1 MKTTIS
7 RIKNLIR
14 WFPVIWNDQ
23 DWDSEFTLDIL
34 LKKLEHQR
42 DFFLSKDTH
51 LANSW
56 ETADEIAIAISK
68 LRHTRDYWEHYEQP
82 AHEEL
87 DVKWGKGI
95 MRTEK
100 YGEHCHEILFDREF
114 VKTTK
119 DEAKYKK
126 EFTDKLA
133 KAREEYAKDK
143 ADAYLYLATNIDK
156 WWD

>member
-1 MKTTIS
+1 MRTVIS

-14 WFPVIWNDQ
+14 WFPVIWHDQ
-23 DWDSEFTLDIL
+23 DWDSEYTLDIL

-56 ETADEIAIAISK
+56 ETADEIDIAISK
-68 LRHTRDYWEHYEQP
+68 LRRTRDSWEYYEQP
-82 AHEEL
+82 AHDEL
-87 DVKWGKGI
+87 DKKWGIGV

-100 YGEHCHEILFDREF
+100 YGVNCREIIFDREF
-114 VKTTK
+114 IKTPK

-126 EFTDKLA
+126 EFNTKLA
-133 KAREEYAKDK
+133 KAREEYDKDK
-143 ADAYLYLATNIDK
+143 AEAYLYLATNIDK

>member
-1 MKTTIS
+1 MRTIIS

-23 DWDSEFTLDIL
+23 DWDSEYTLDIL

-56 ETADEIAIAISK
+56 ETADEIDIAISK
-68 LRHTRDYWEHYEQP
+68 LRRTRDSWEYYEQP
-82 AHEEL
+82 ANDEL
-87 DVKWGKGI
+87 DKKWGIGV

-100 YGEHCHEILFDREF
+100 YGVNCREIIFDREF
-114 VKTTK
+114 IKTPK

-126 EFTDKLA
+126 EFNTKLA
-133 KAREEYAKDK
+133 KAREEYDKDK
-143 ADAYLYLATNIDK
+143 AEAYLYLATNIDK

>member
-1 MKTTIS
+1 MKTIIN

-23 DWDSEFTLDIL
+23 DWDSEYTLNIL
-34 LKKLEHQR
+34 IKKLEHQR

-56 ETADEIAIAISK
+56 APADEIQCAIDK
-68 LRHTRDYWEHYEQP
+68 LKHTRDSWEHYEEP
-82 AHEEL
+82 AHDEL
-87 DVKWGKGI
+87 DKKWGRGV

-100 YGEHCHEILFDREF
+100 HDEHCREIIFDREF
-114 VKTTK
+114 VKTPK

-126 EFTDKLA
+126 EFNTKLA
-133 KAREEYAKDK
+133 KVREEYAKDK

>member
-14 WFPVIWNDQ
+14 WFPVIWNDR

-51 LANSW
+51 LTHNW

-68 LRHTRDYWEHYEQP
+68 LRHTRDCWEHYEQP

-100 YGEHCHEILFDREF
+100 YGEHCNEILFDREF
-114 VKTTK
+114 VKTPK

-126 EFTDKLA
+126 EFNDKLA

>member
-1 MKTTIS
+1 MRTIIS

-23 DWDSEFTLDIL
+23 DWDSEYTLDIL

-42 DFFLSKDTH
+42 DFFLSKETH

-56 ETADEIAIAISK
+56 ETADEIDIAISK
-68 LRHTRDYWEHYEQP
+68 LRRTRDSWEYYEQP
-82 AHEEL
+82 ANDEL
-87 DVKWGKGI
+87 DKKWGIGV

-100 YGEHCHEILFDREF
+100 YGVNCREIIFDREF
-114 VKTTK
+114 IKTPK

-126 EFTDKLA
+126 EFNTKLA
-133 KAREEYAKDK
+133 KAREEYDKDK
-143 ADAYLYLATNIDK
+143 AEAYLYLATNIDK

>member
-14 WFPVIWNDQ
+14 WFPVIWNDR

-42 DFFLSKDTH
+42 DFFLSKDTQ
-51 LANSW
+51 LASSW
-56 ETADEIAIAISK
+56 ETADEIEIAISK
-68 LRHTRDYWEHYEQP
+68 LKHTRDCWEHYEQP
-82 AHEEL
+82 AHELL

-100 YGEHCHEILFDREF
+100 YGEHCNEILFDREF
-114 VKTTK
+114 VKTSK
-119 DEAKYKK
+119 DEVKYKK
-126 EFTDKLA
+126 EFTDKLT

-143 ADAYLYLATNIDK
+143 AEAYLYLATNIDK

>member
-1 MKTTIS
+1 MKTIIN

-14 WFPVIWNDQ
+14 LFPVIWNDQ
-23 DWDSEFTLDIL
+23 DWDSEFTLNIL
-34 LKKLEHQR
+34 IKKLEHQR

-56 ETADEIAIAISK
+56 ETADEIQCAIDK
-68 LRHTRDYWEHYEQP
+68 LKHTRDSWEHYEEP
-82 AHEEL
+82 AHDEL
-87 DVKWGKGI
+87 DKKWGRGV

-100 YGEHCHEILFDREF
+100 HDEHCREIIFDREF
-114 VKTTK
+114 VKTPK

-126 EFTDKLA
+126 EFNTKLA
-133 KAREEYAKDK
+133 KVREEYAKDK
-143 ADAYLYLATNIDK
+143 AEAYLYLATNIDK

>member
-1 MKTTIS
+1 MRTIIS

-14 WFPVIWNDQ
+14 WFPVIWNDR

-56 ETADEIAIAISK
+56 ETADEIDIAISK
-68 LRHTRDYWEHYEQP
+68 LRRTRDSWEYYEQP
-82 AHEEL
+82 THDEL
-87 DVKWGKGI
+87 DKKWGKGI

-100 YGEHCHEILFDREF
+100 YGVNCREIIFDREF
-114 VKTTK
+114 IKTPK

-126 EFTDKLA
+126 EFATKLA

-143 ADAYLYLATNIDK
+143 AEAYLYLATNVDK

>member
-7 RIKNLIR
+7 KIKNLIR
-14 WFPVIWNDQ
+14 WLPVIWNDQ

-42 DFFLSKDTH
+42 NFFLSKDTH

-56 ETADEIAIAISK
+56 ETADEIEIAISK
-68 LRHTRDYWEHYEQP
+68 LERTRDCWEHYEQP
-82 AHEEL
+82 VHEEL

-100 YGEHCHEILFDREF
+100 YGEHCNEILFDREF
-114 VKTTK
+114 VKTPK

>member
-14 WFPVIWNDQ
+14 WFPVIWNDR

-42 DFFLSKDTH
+42 DFFLSKDSH
-51 LANSW
+51 RANNW

-68 LRHTRDYWEHYEQP
+68 LRHTRDCWEHYEQP

-100 YGEHCHEILFDREF
+100 YGEYCSEILFDREF
-114 VKTTK
+114 VKTPK

-126 EFTDKLA
+126 EFNDKLA

>member
-1 MKTTIS
+1 MRTIIS

-23 DWDSEFTLDIL
+23 DWDSEYTLDIL

-56 ETADEIAIAISK
+56 ETADEIDIAISK
-68 LRHTRDYWEHYEQP
+68 LRRTRDSWEYYEQP
-82 AHEEL
+82 ANDEL
-87 DVKWGKGI
+87 DKKWGIGV

-100 YGEHCHEILFDREF
+100 YGVNCREIIFDREF
-114 VKTTK
+114 IKTPK

-126 EFTDKLA
+126 EFNDKINLEQEN
-133 KAREEYAKDK
+133 KNTTTLE
-143 ADAYLYLATNIDK
+143 
-156 WWD
+156 

>member
-23 DWDSEFTLDIL
+23 DWDSEYTLDIL

-51 LANSW
+51 LVNSW
-56 ETADEIAIAISK
+56 EVADEIEIAISK
-68 LRHTRDYWEHYEQP
+68 LKHTRDSWEHYEQP
-82 AHEEL
+82 AHELL

-100 YGEHCHEILFDREF
+100 YGEHCNEILFDREF
-114 VKTTK
+114 VKTSK

-126 EFTDKLA
+126 EFTAKLT
-133 KAREEYAKDK
+133 KAREEYVKDK

>member
-1 MKTTIS
+1 MRTTIS
-7 RIKNLIR
+7 KIKNLIR

-23 DWDSEFTLDIL
+23 DWDSEYTLNIL
-34 LKKLEHQR
+34 IKKLEHQR

-56 ETADEIAIAISK
+56 ETADEIQCAIDK
-68 LRHTRDYWEHYEQP
+68 LKHTRDSWEHYEEP
-82 AHEEL
+82 AHDEL
-87 DVKWGKGI
+87 DKKLGRGV

-100 YGEHCHEILFDREF
+100 HDEHCREIIFDREF
-114 VKTTK
+114 VKTPK

-126 EFTDKLA
+126 EFNDKLA
-133 KAREEYAKDK
+133 KVREEYAKDK